1 MLTRKYLRMGIG
13 AVLSVVLV
21 ATCPV
26 MTFATGVDEVVV
38 FGSGSSA
45 SDYDDKEEALDT
57 ELTDEENKY
66 DIDEEE
72 IWALIDRDDL
82 RSFVDVDAVRESI
95 DKEALL
101 EKIDLES
108 LVSQIDEI
116 DLIRQ
121 VDSDKHPVDV
131 VNVKMPIIGEDSPF
145 DFIIDPLGLI
155 YGTDAAKYGG
165 GRVEEGATV
174 LFKNTSGDYLFSSN
188 SDTLTVVNHGNVPV
202 RLTIKANI
210 TNPGGIDFVD
220 SRSQLSGSEP
230 SIFMALCDNE
240 GIRSVMTEYGE
251 AQMEVILAA
260 APDGTYSFSWNEDSD
275 RYDYVIAEDVDE
287 EVFDSFSF
295 NICADCNTE
304 GNWDLLEE
312 VPTISVSWQTEPIEP
327 EKDELDQ
334 EVEKYESEIE
344 ELVAKYLENYTP
356 SISIIESKVYP
367 TTPVTKEDDE
377 EEILI
382 IDEEE
387 VPEASDASEA
397 LDAAE
402 EAEESDENNDLYAET
417 APSKDKDEEK
427 SQAELRSEK
436 IAKLRKEA
444 LIKLATNQFKTVLEE
459 ELERLIE
466 EEVDKLAD
474 EQFQKLKADMIKALK
489 EAAKDAEKEVV
500 DTTDVIDS
508 EGLEGEVIE
517 DEETKGTDIKETT
530 EPDSTEEVIIVEDS
544 GSFEEKTETVEK
556 ATEADSTSKE
566 SEAEAEAVSTEAAST
581 ASTQPE

>member
-1 MLTRKYLRMGIG
+1 MGIG

-45 SDYDDKEEALDT
+45 SDYEDKEEALDT

-82 RSFVDVDAVRESI
+82 RSFVDVDAVSESI

-230 SIFMALCDNE
+230 SIFMALCDSE

-251 AQMEVILAA
+251 AKIEVILAA

-275 RYDYVIAEDVDE
+275 RYDYVIAEDLEE

-295 NICADCNTE
+295 NICADCNAE
-304 GNWDLLEE
+304 GNWGSLDDA
-312 VPTISVSWQTEPIEP
+312 PTISVSWQTEPVEP

-334 EVEKYESEIE
+334 EVEKYESAIE
-344 ELVAKYLENYTP
+344 EMVAKYLENYSP
-356 SISIIESKVYP
+356 SVIESRIYTV
-367 TTPVTKEDDE
+367 TPIDSDEDIIIIYDE
-377 EEILI
+377 S
-382 IDEEE
+382 
-387 VPEASDASEA
+387 VPEP
-397 LDAAE
+397 LDAGEVEPSTEDNELADNN
-402 EAEESDENNDLYAET
+402 ESSEN
-417 APSKDKDEEK
+417 DEEK
-427 SQAELRSEK
+427 SQSELRNEK
-436 IAKLRKEA
+436 IAKLRKEE
-444 LIKLATNQFKTVLEE
+444 LIKLTTAQFKVILEE
-459 ELERLIE
+459 ELDRLIE
-466 EEVDKLAD
+466 EEVDKLAK
-474 EQFQKLKADMIKALK
+474 EQFDEIKADMIKALK
-489 EAAKDAEKEVV
+489 EAEKEAEKEAKKDSEEVV
-500 DTTDVIDS
+500 DT
-508 EGLEGEVIE
+508 
-517 DEETKGTDIKETT
+517 EETADSDAIEEEIETVEDTEKEDT
-530 EPDSTEEVIIVEDS
+530 ETEDTETELKEDSNTEEVIIIEDNAS
-544 GSFEEKTETVEK
+544 
-556 ATEADSTSKE
+556 EADSLEKS
-566 SEAEAEAVSTEAAST
+566 SETGEAAST